1 MKCSILLVVSV
12 LGMVA
17 ATPVHADLP
26 SPANWSVPTHIQ
38 LVGTNGVV
46 PAPVGQFEVVARDL
60 ANNPI
65 PGADVVLDLS
75 GVSDMHFCADQADPA
90 FTVRCLQRTIGKHTD
105 AQGRVTFVI
114 AGGGNGP
121 AVSAAG
127 SARIFG
133 DGVLVAGAGLTLS
146 AFDVDGAGG
155 VSGNDFSQWL
165 DAFGGGYTQRG
176 DFDGS
181 GGLGGNDLSVLLQAY
196 GSGDQAQSC
205 ATVCP

>member
-1 MKCSILLVVSV
+1 MKRSILLVVSSV
-12 LGMVA
+12 GLLA
-17 ATPVHADLP
+17 AAPVRADLP
-26 SPANWSVPTHIQ
+26 SPANWSVPTHIN
-38 LVGTNGVV
+38 LVGTNGVL
-46 PAPVGQFEVVARDL
+46 PAPAGQFEVIARDL

-75 GVSDMHFCADQADPA
+75 GVPDLHFCADQADPA
-90 FTVRCLQRTIGKHTD
+90 FTIQCLQRTIGKHTD

-127 SARIFG
+127 SARIYG
-133 DGVLVAGAGLTLS
+133 DGVLLTNGLMLS
-146 AFDVDGAGG
+146 AYDIDGVSG

-165 DAFGGGYTQRG
+165 DAFGGAYTQRG

-181 GGLGGNDLSVLLQAY
+181 GALGGNDLSVLLQAY
-196 GSGDQAQSC
+196 GSGDQVQSC
-205 ATVCP
+205 ATACP